1 MRNRAPL
8 PSISANGESI
18 RRFGNAAPAL
28 APLPQGLDLSPATL
42 MRDHMVAEAARRLR
56 EWHDAVYEAAITPMR
71 ALAQEVKAKLDAES
85 DTLDEPFDPDGIGAA
100 SLEAAEV
107 HFRTQLCKLR
117 PMRNDIAHYP
127 QVVAEFDRL
136 LELYASVISNMQ
148 DLRWSVLIADGI
160 PSPSDMSERRFA
172 NGAELIAALEED
184 DDKPSS

>member
-1 MRNRAPL
+1 
-8 PSISANGESI
+8 
-18 RRFGNAAPAL
+18 
-28 APLPQGLDLSPATL
+28 
-42 MRDHMVAEAARRLR
+42 MVAEASRRLR
-56 EWHDAVYEAAITPMR
+56 EWHDAVYEAAIAPMR
-71 ALAQEVKAKLDAES
+71 ALAQEVRVKLDAES
-85 DTLDEPFDPDGIGAA
+85 KDDTLEEPFDPDGVGAA
-100 SLEAAEV
+100 SLEAAED
-107 HFRTQLCKLR
+107 HFRTQLSKLR

-184 DDKPSS
+184 ADKPSS